1 VKEHRK
7 IRTQTCR
14 EMCKNVDKGSIKSME
29 EKKSML
35 NDEKNKIIQ
44 WFSERGGYC
53 FKIGSL
59 VNIVM
64 GRGQTLK
71 PQLGWDCGLV
81 V

>member
-1 VKEHRK
+1 
-7 IRTQTCR
+7 
-14 EMCKNVDKGSIKSME
+14 ME